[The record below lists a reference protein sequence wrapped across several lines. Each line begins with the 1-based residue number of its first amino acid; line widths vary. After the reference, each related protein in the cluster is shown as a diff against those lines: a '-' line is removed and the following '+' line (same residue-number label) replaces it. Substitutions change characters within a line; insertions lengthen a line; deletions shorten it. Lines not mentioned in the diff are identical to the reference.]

1 MTAVSTPS
9 VMNAIMKIST
19 SLPGVFIL
27 EPRVFGDERGF
38 FFESYNQ
45 QAMEEAGISERF
57 VQDNHS
63 CSSRNV
69 LRGLHYQVKHPQGKL
84 VRVAEGEI
92 IDVAVDLR
100 RSSPTFGKWEAVRL
114 SGENKRML
122 WIPSGLAHG
131 FRVLSEKAHV
141 LYKATDFY
149 APEHER
155 TLAWND
161 PYLKI
166 SWETDSEP
174 IMAAPVVS
182 AKDQRGAAFKDAEV
196 FE

>member
-1 MTAVSTPS
+1 
-9 VMNAIMKIST
+9 MNTGSASRPAMETLKKIST

-45 QAMEEAGISERF
+45 QTMSDVGIAERF

-100 RSSPTFGKWEAVRL
+100 RSSPTFGGWEAVRL
-114 SGENKRML
+114 SGANKRML
-122 WIPSGLAHG
+122 WIPPGLAHG
-131 FRVLSEKAHV
+131 FRVVSERAHV
-141 LYKATDFY
+141 LYKATDYY

-161 PYLKI
+161 PQLKI
-166 SWETDSEP
+166 KWELDGDP
-174 IMAAPVVS
+174 IIS
-182 AKDQRGAAFKDAEV
+182 AKDQRGVAFQQAESYD
-196 FE
+196 

>member
-1 MTAVSTPS
+1 
-9 VMNAIMKIST
+9 MNAIPLKPRAMGAFQKSPT

-38 FFESYNQ
+38 FLESYNER
-45 QAMEEAGISERF
+45 AMGELGIEEQF

-69 LRGLHYQVKHPQGKL
+69 LRGLHYQIKQVQGKL
-84 VRVAEGEI
+84 IRVVEGEI
-92 IDVAVDLR
+92 LDVAVDLR
-100 RSSPTFGKWEAVRL
+100 RSSPTFGRWHAARL

-122 WIPSGLAHG
+122 WIPRGFAHG
-131 FRVLSEKAHV
+131 FRVISEKAHV
-141 LYKATDFY
+141 LYKATDYY
-149 APEHER
+149 APEYER

-161 PYLKI
+161 PELKVDWGLDGGLI
-166 SWETDSEP
+166 
-174 IMAAPVVS
+174 VS
-182 AKDQRGAAFKDAEV
+182 AKDQRGVRLVDAET

>member
-1 MTAVSTPS
+1 
-9 VMNAIMKIST
+9 MNAVVTPRLAMDSLKKTPT

-38 FFESYNQ
+38 FLESYSERVF
-45 QAMEEAGISERF
+45 AEASITERF

-63 CSSRNV
+63 YSQHNV
-69 LRGLHYQVKHPQGKL
+69 LRGLHYQIQQAQGKL
-84 VRVAEGEI
+84 VRVIVGEI
-92 IDVAVDLR
+92 LDVAVDLR

-122 WIPSGLAHG
+122 WIPAGFAHG
-131 FRVLSEKAHV
+131 FRVMSQTAHV
-141 LYKATDFY
+141 LYKATDYY

-161 PYLKI
+161 PDLRI
-166 SWETDSEP
+166 NWQIDDEP
-174 IMAAPVVS
+174 IIS
-182 AKDQRGAAFKDAEV
+182 AKDLRGISLRDAEA

>member
-1 MTAVSTPS
+1 MNGVQAIRP
-9 VMNAIMKIST
+9 VMDAINKIPT

-38 FFESYNQ
+38 FFESYNRKIM
-45 QAMEEAGISERF
+45 ADVGIGEQF

-69 LRGLHYQVKHPQGKL
+69 LRGLHYQVKQPQGKL
-84 VRVAEGEI
+84 VRVVEGEI

-100 RSSPTFGKWEAVRL
+100 RSSSTFGRWESVRL

-122 WIPSGLAHG
+122 WIPVGFAHG
-131 FRVLSEKAHV
+131 FCVLSEKAHV

-149 APEHER
+149 APEYER

-161 PYLKI
+161 PVLKI
-166 SWETDSEP
+166 KWELDAEP
-174 IMAAPVVS
+174 IVS
-182 AKDQRGAAFKDAEV
+182 AKDQRGRPLRDVEG

>member
-1 MTAVSTPS
+1 MSAVSATHS
-9 VMNAIMKIST
+9 AMSALKKIPT
-19 SLPGVFIL
+19 SLPGVFVL

-45 QAMEEAGISERF
+45 RSMAEAGITETF

-84 VRVAEGEI
+84 VRVVEGEI

-100 RSSPTFGKWEAVRL
+100 RSSATFGRWEAVRL

-122 WIPSGLAHG
+122 WIPVGLAHG
-131 FRVLSEKAHV
+131 FRVVSEKAHV
-141 LYKATDFY
+141 LYKATDYY

-166 SWETDSEP
+166 AWELDGEP
-174 IMAAPVVS
+174 IVS
-182 AKDQRGAAFKDAEV
+182 AKDQRGVEFRHAES
-196 FE
+196 FD

>member
-1 MTAVSTPS
+1 
-9 VMNAIMKIST
+9 MNAASAVRTEMNSFKKIST

-27 EPRVFGDERGF
+27 EPRVFEDERGF
-38 FFESYNQ
+38 FLESYNQ
-45 QAMEEAGISERF
+45 QAMAAVGITELF

-92 IDVAVDLR
+92 LDVAVDMR
-100 RSSPTFGKWEAVRL
+100 RSAQTFGRWEAVRL

-122 WIPSGLAHG
+122 WIPAGFAHG
-131 FRVLSEKAHV
+131 FRVISEKAHV

-161 PYLKI
+161 PDLKI
-166 SWETDSEP
+166 SWELDAEP
-174 IMAAPVVS
+174 IVS
-182 AKDQRGAAFKDAEV
+182 AKDQRGAAFRDAES
-196 FE
+196 FD

>member
-1 MTAVSTPS
+1 MDAVQ
-9 VMNAIMKIST
+9 AIRPAMDALKKIPT

-45 QAMEEAGISERF
+45 QIMADVGIVERF

-84 VRVAEGEI
+84 VRVVDGEI
-92 IDVAVDLR
+92 LDVAVDMR
-100 RSSPTFGKWEAVRL
+100 RSSASFGRWETVRL

-122 WIPSGLAHG
+122 WIPVGFAHG
-131 FRVLSEKAHV
+131 FRVLSKKAHV

-149 APEHER
+149 APEYER

-161 PYLKI
+161 PQLKI
-166 SWETDSEP
+166 NWQLDSEP
-174 IMAAPVVS
+174 IVS
-182 AKDQRGAAFKDAEV
+182 AKDQRGAEFHDAES
-196 FE
+196 FN

>member
-1 MTAVSTPS
+1 MDAGQ
-9 VMNAIMKIST
+9 AIRRGMDALKKIST

-45 QAMEEAGISERF
+45 QIMADVGIVENF

-63 CSSRNV
+63 SSSRNV

-84 VRVAEGEI
+84 VRVVEGEI
-92 IDVAVDLR
+92 LDVAVDMR
-100 RSSPTFGKWEAVRL
+100 RSSPDFGRWEGVRL

-122 WIPSGLAHG
+122 WIPAGFAHG
-131 FRVLSEKAHV
+131 FRVISEKAHV
-141 LYKATDFY
+141 LYKATDY
-149 APEHER
+149 YTPEFER

-161 PYLKI
+161 PALKI
-166 SWETDSEP
+166 NWELDGKP
-174 IMAAPVVS
+174 IVS
-182 AKDQRGAAFKDAEV
+182 AKDQRGAAFRDAESYD
-196 FE
+196 

>member
-1 MTAVSTPS
+1 
-9 VMNAIMKIST
+9 MNAISLEKPAMNTFQKIPT

-38 FFESYNQ
+38 FLESFNQ
-45 QAMEEAGISERF
+45 RAMRELGIEEQF

-69 LRGLHYQVKHPQGKL
+69 LRGLHYQMRQTQGKL

-92 IDVAVDLR
+92 LDVAVDLR
-100 RSSPTFGKWEAVRL
+100 RSSPTFSRWEAVRL

-122 WIPSGLAHG
+122 WIPRGFAHG
-131 FRVLSEKAHV
+131 FRVISEKAHV
-141 LYKATDFY
+141 LYKATDYY

-161 PYLKI
+161 PKLKI
-166 SWETDSEP
+166 DWGLDGVP
-174 IMAAPVVS
+174 IVS
-182 AKDQRGAAFKDAEV
+182 AKDQRGVPLADAET

>member
-1 MTAVSTPS
+1 MDAASAVSPA
-9 VMNAIMKIST
+9 MHGIKKIST
-19 SLPGVFIL
+19 SLPGVFVL
-27 EPRVFGDERGF
+27 EPRVFGDDRGF
-38 FFESYNQ
+38 FFESYNRKS
-45 QAMEEAGISERF
+45 MGEVGIVETF

-69 LRGLHYQVKHPQGKL
+69 VRGLHYQVKHPQGKL

-92 IDVAVDLR
+92 LDVAVDLR
-100 RSSPTFGKWEAVRL
+100 RGSATFGRAEAVKL
-114 SGENKRML
+114 SGKNKRML
-122 WIPSGLAHG
+122 WIPVGFAHG
-131 FRVLSEKAHV
+131 FRVLSEQAHV

-161 PYLKI
+161 PELRI
-166 SWETDSEP
+166 NWELDGEP
-174 IMAAPVVS
+174 IVS
-182 AKDQRGAAFKDAEV
+182 AKDQRGALLQDAEV